1 VEHLRSQND
10 GSLGAVFAAH
20 VLEELEHDELTE
32 LLRLAALKLRPGGVL
47 VAESTNPHSFEAMR
61 TVWVDLRARRPVF
74 PEVALA
80 LCRAGG
86 YGSAFYFHPN
96 GTGDVDADS
105 SREREYALVA
115 TR

>member
-1 VEHLRSQND
+1 
-10 GSLGAVFAAH
+10 
-20 VLEELEHDELTE
+20 
-32 LLRLAALKLRPGGVL
+32 
-47 VAESTNPHSFEAMR
+47 
-61 TVWVDLRARRPVF
+61 VF

-105 SREREYALVA
+105 SREREYAVVA